1 MSDLMTISLAI
12 TFTGLLVS
20 FLLAFIR
27 LVAGPTHADRVI
39 ALDLIGFITISFITA
54 FTISSGQTA
63 FLDIAITLALV
74 LFVSTTAFVIFMK
87 TSLVRYKKNKEDSS
101 WKS

>member
-1 MSDLMTISLAI
+1 MSDLMTVALTI
-12 TFTGLLVS
+12 TWAGLLIS

-27 LVAGPTHADRVI
+27 LVSGPTHADRLL
-39 ALDLIGFITISFITA
+39 ALDLIGFITISFIAA
-54 FTISSGQTA
+54 FTITSGHTA

-74 LFVSTTAFVIFMK
+74 LFLGTVAFVMFIK
-87 TSLVRYKKNKEDSS
+87 GRLIQSPKDKEDSP

>member
-1 MSDLMTISLAI
+1 MSDLMTMAVTI
-12 TFTGLLVS
+12 TFTGLLIS

-27 LVAGPTHADRVI
+27 LVSGPTHADRLI
-39 ALDLIGFITISFITA
+39 ALDLIGSITISFIA
-54 FTISSGQTA
+54 VFSISSGQTA

-74 LFVSTTAFVIFMK
+74 MFVGTVAFVIFMK
-87 TSLVRYKKNKEDSS
+87 SRLVQSKKNKEEPP

>member
-1 MSDLMTISLAI
+1 MGDLMTMAVTI

-20 FLLAFIR
+20 FVLAFIR
-27 LVAGPTHADRVI
+27 LIIGPTHADRLI
-39 ALDLIGFITISFITA
+39 AMDLIGSITISFIA
-54 FTISSGQTA
+54 VFTITSGQTA

-74 LFVSTTAFVIFMK
+74 MFVGTVAFVAFMK
-87 TSLVRYKKNKEDSS
+87 SRLIQSQKSKEEPP

>member
-1 MSDLMTISLAI
+1 MDDLLSWAVTITYI
-12 TFTGLLVS
+12 GLLAS

-27 LVAGPTHADRVI
+27 LISGPTHADRVL
-39 ALDLIGFITISFITA
+39 ALDLIGFITISFIATY
-54 FTISSGQTA
+54 TISSGQTA

-74 LFVSTTAFVIFMK
+74 AFLGTVAFVKFMK
-87 TSLVRYKKNKEDSS
+87 TRLARMNKKKEDAS

>member
-1 MSDLMTISLAI
+1 MSDLMTMAVTI

-27 LVAGPTHADRVI
+27 LVSGPTHADRLI
-39 ALDLIGFITISFITA
+39 ALDLIGSITISFIA
-54 FTISSGQTA
+54 VFSISSGQTA

-74 LFVSTTAFVIFMK
+74 MFVGTVAFVTFMK
-87 TSLVRYKKNKEDSS
+87 ARLIQSKKNKEEPP

>member
-1 MSDLMTISLAI
+1 MSDLMNMAVAI

-27 LVAGPTHADRVI
+27 LVSGPTHADRLI
-39 ALDLIGFITISFITA
+39 ALDLIGFITISFIAA
-54 FTISSGQTA
+54 FTISSGKAA

-74 LFVSTTAFVIFMK
+74 LFVGTVAFVGFMK
-87 TSLVRYKKNKEDSS
+87 TRLARSPKNKE
-101 WKS
+101 

>member
-1 MSDLMTISLAI
+1 MNDLKTLAV
-12 TFTGLLVS
+12 TLAFTGLLIS

-27 LVAGPTHADRVI
+27 LVSGPTHADRII
-39 ALDLIGFITISFITA
+39 ALDLIGFITISFIGV
-54 FTISSGQTA
+54 FTISSGRIA

-74 LFVSTTAFVIFMK
+74 LFVGTVAFVAFMK
-87 TSLVRYKKNKEDSS
+87 KLLIPDPDNKEDSS

>member
-1 MSDLMTISLAI
+1 MSDLMTMAVTI
-12 TFTGLLVS
+12 TFTGLLIS

-27 LVAGPTHADRVI
+27 LVSGPTHADRLI
-39 ALDLIGFITISFITA
+39 ALDLIGSITISFIA
-54 FTISSGQTA
+54 VFTITSGQTA

-74 LFVSTTAFVIFMK
+74 MFVGTVAFVTFMK
-87 TSLVRYKKNKEDSS
+87 ARLIQSRKSKEDPP

>member
-1 MSDLMTISLAI
+1 MSDLMTIALAI
-12 TFTGLLVS
+12 TYAGLLIS

-27 LVAGPTHADRVI
+27 LVSGPTHADRLL
-39 ALDLIGFITISFITA
+39 ALDLIGFITISFIAA
-54 FTISSGQTA
+54 FTITSGQTA

-74 LFVSTTAFVIFMK
+74 LFLGTVAFVIFMK
-87 TSLVRYKKNKEDSS
+87 ERLIQSPKDKEDSP

>member
-1 MSDLMTISLAI
+1 VGDVMTMAVTI

-20 FLLAFIR
+20 FVLAFIR
-27 LVAGPTHADRVI
+27 LIIGPTHADRLI
-39 ALDLIGFITISFITA
+39 AMDLIGSITISFIA
-54 FTISSGQTA
+54 VFTMTSGQTA

-74 LFVSTTAFVIFMK
+74 MFVGTVAFVAFMK
-87 TSLVRYKKNKEDSS
+87 SRLIQSKKSKEEPP

>member
-1 MSDLMTISLAI
+1 MSDLMTMAVTI

-27 LVAGPTHADRVI
+27 LVSGPTHADRLI
-39 ALDLIGFITISFITA
+39 ALDLIGSITISFIA
-54 FTISSGQTA
+54 VFTITSGQTA

-74 LFVSTTAFVIFMK
+74 MFVGTVAFVTFMK
-87 TSLVRYKKNKEDSS
+87 ARLIQSKKNKEEPP